1 MAVTKTVRES
11 WSQRLSKSLAGVL
24 IGVTLFL
31 LAFPLLFWNE
41 GRAVKTAKALDEAQE
56 LCLPLETNTEIA
68 PDNEGKLVHVTGQ
81 ATTDFIL
88 RDKPF
93 EIEVNSIRLSRRVKF
108 YQWVEKKEKHTEKN
122 DDGSTTTYYTY
133 TYEKKWVGHPVDSSS
148 FEEAGHYNTVA
159 WHGIDDESAVADKV
173 AFGAY
178 QLTSKQIDRIGGEP
192 TEFDLTDSRL
202 FTDISEWF
210 CELTG
215 AAPEHRSNMGRYDL
229 TAYELPAVL
238 CEHVEN
244 DGQELYIHL
253 HKGTPRPDG
262 KGMAFPQ
269 GTEVGDM
276 RVYWDYVGADVPISV
291 VAVQKGKTFAT
302 FRAKSS
308 GYPVNLLRDGTW
320 SADEMFDDARANN
333 AALTWFIRLFG
344 AGMMFIGLM
353 LITDPLEVLA
363 DRVPALGNIVGSLT
377 MTLSFLLAL
386 VLSLITIAVAWLF
399 YRPLLGV
406 CLLLAAGFLLYD
418 LMRRNKLKRA
428 LAAEKAAEAKRRK
441 KEEESDEEEGEDE
454 EEEDSEEEGEEE
466 EEGED
471 SEEEGEEEEGEEDA
485 EETEQED
492 GEEEESEDESDDGGW
507 GSRYSQPGRKNF

>member
-1 MAVTKTVRES
+1 MAVTKTVKES
-11 WSQRLSKSLAGVL
+11 WSERLTKSIAGVL
-24 IGVTLFL
+24 VGLTLFL

-56 LCLPLETNTEIA
+56 LCEPLENNTEIV
-68 PDNEGKLVHVTGQ
+68 PDNEGKLIHLTGQ

-93 EIEVNSIRLSRRVKF
+93 EIAVNSIRLMRRVKF
-108 YQWVEKKEKHTEKN
+108 YQWVEKKEKHTEKD
-122 DDGSTTTYYTY
+122 DDGGTTTYYTY
-133 TYEKKWVGHPVDSSS
+133 SYEKKWVEHPVDSSN

-178 QLTSKQIDRIGGEP
+178 QLTNKQIDRIGGEP
-192 TEFDLTDSRL
+192 TEFDLADSLL
-202 FTDISEWF
+202 FTDLSEWF

-229 TAYELPAVL
+229 TQYKLPEVL
-238 CEHVEN
+238 SEHVEN
-244 DGQELYIHL
+244 NGDELYIHL
-253 HKGTPRPDG
+253 HKGTPRQDG

-276 RVYWDYVGADVPISV
+276 RVYWDYVGGDVPISV
-291 VAVQKGKTFAT
+291 IAVQKGNSFAT
-302 FRAKSS
+302 YRAKSS

-333 AALTWFIRLFG
+333 NALTWFIRLFG

-353 LITDPLEVLA
+353 LMTEPLNVLA
-363 DRVPALGNIVGSLT
+363 DRVRLLGNIVGSLT
-377 MTLSFLLAL
+377 MLLSFLLAL

-399 YRPLLGV
+399 YRPLLGIG
-406 CLLLAAGFLLYD
+406 LLLAAGFLLYD
-418 LMRRNKLKRA
+418 LIRRNKLKRA
-428 LAAEKAAEAKRRK
+428 QAAQKAADRKSKKAEEA
-441 KEEESDEEEGEDE
+441 DEED
-454 EEEDSEEEGEEE
+454 DDEEGEEE
-466 EEGED
+466 EEEEEGD
-471 SEEEGEEEEGEEDA
+471 DEEGEEEEEEEGDNGEEG
-485 EETEQED
+485 ED
-492 GEEEESEDESDDGGW
+492 GEEEESEEEPDDEEDNDGPPRRR
-507 GSRYSQPGRKNF
+507 SF

>member
-1 MAVTKTVRES
+1 MAVTKTVRET
-11 WSQRLSKSLAGVL
+11 WSQRLAKSLAGVL
-24 IGVTLFL
+24 VGITLFL

-56 LCLPLETNTEIA
+56 LCLPLENNTEIA
-68 PDNEGKLVHVTGQ
+68 PDNEGKLIHLTGQ

-93 EIEVNSIRLSRRVKF
+93 EIEVNSIRLMRRVKF
-108 YQWVEKKEKHTEKN
+108 YQWVEKKEKHTEKE

-133 TYEKKWVGHPVDSSS
+133 SYEKKWVGHPVDSSD
-148 FEEAGHYNTVA
+148 FEEAGHHNTVA
-159 WHGIDDESAVADKV
+159 WHGIDDEGAVADKV

-178 QLTSKQIDRIGGEP
+178 QLTKKQIDRIGGEP
-192 TEFDLTDSRL
+192 TEFDMTDSRL
-202 FTDISEWF
+202 FTDLSEWF

-215 AAPEHRSNMGRYDL
+215 MAPEHRSNMGRYDL
-229 TAYELPAVL
+229 TAYTLPDVL
-238 CEHVEN
+238 SEHVEN
-244 DGQELYIHL
+244 DGAELYIHL
-253 HKGTPRPDG
+253 HKGTPRQDG

-276 RVYWDYVGADVPISV
+276 RVYWDYVGADVPVSV
-291 VAVQKGKTFAT
+291 VAVQKGNTFAT
-302 FRAKSS
+302 YRSKSS

-320 SADEMFDDARANN
+320 SADEMFADARANN
-333 AALTWFIRLFG
+333 NALTWFIRLFG

-399 YRPLLGV
+399 YRPLLGI
-406 CLLLAAGFLLYD
+406 CLLLSAGFLLYE
-418 LMRRNKLKRA
+418 LIRRNKLKRA
-428 LAAEKAAEAKRRK
+428 LAAQQAAEKKNRKAAEEEEEESDDEEDGE
-441 KEEESDEEEGEDE
+441 EEESDEEDG
-454 EEEDSEEEGEEE
+454 DSEEEGEESE
-466 EEGED
+466 DD
-471 SEEEGEEEEGEEDA
+471 SEDE
-485 EETEQED
+485 EQED
-492 GEEEESEDESDDGGW
+492 DDG
-507 GSRYSQPGRKNF
+507 QPRRTLF